1 MVNVKGKVCP
11 VLGIILIKFLLSRA
25 HVNQECKWFGHSTLD
40 IYDPFQRGIQ
50 VVFSKKLS
58 SDDPMF
64 GMIFDIFTVSL
75 RRKFDAALNVEGPF
89 SPFSTLLITLSSS
102 IFDLAFVPLNQS

>member
-40 IYDPFQRGIQ
+40 IYDPFQRGIE
-50 VVFSKKLS
+50 VVLSKK
-58 SDDPMF
+58 D
-64 GMIFDIFTVSL
+64 
-75 RRKFDAALNVEGPF
+75 
-89 SPFSTLLITLSSS
+89 
-102 IFDLAFVPLNQS
+102 

>member
-11 VLGIILIKFLLSRA
+11 VLDIIFIKFLLSRA

-40 IYDPFQRGIQ
+40 IYDPFQRGIP

-89 SPFSTLLITLSSS
+89 SPFSTLLITLSFS
-102 IFDLAFVPLNQS
+102 IFDLAFVPLNQA